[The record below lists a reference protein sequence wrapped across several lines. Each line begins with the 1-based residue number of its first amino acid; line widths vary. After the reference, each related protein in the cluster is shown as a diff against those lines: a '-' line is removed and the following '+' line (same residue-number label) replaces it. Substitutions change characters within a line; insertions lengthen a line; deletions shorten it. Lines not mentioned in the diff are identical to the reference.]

1 MGVVFCCISVTKY
14 KGVNEV
20 PPPLPLVHLCS
31 CMIIFQ
37 FSQNESV
44 SSSKASST
52 IDDDD
57 GDVPKRRVV
66 PNRRAKNATDIK
78 IGEASSEFLANFN
91 PVNLPLIW
99 IIWYLITNQ
108 YGLRKLQNQLFS
120 KIVDKPSLLIC
131 VSLINLLLF
140 HKFSH

>member
-1 MGVVFCCISVTKY
+1 
-14 KGVNEV
+14 
-20 PPPLPLVHLCS
+20 
-31 CMIIFQ
+31 MIIFQ

-99 IIWYLITNQ
+99 II
-108 YGLRKLQNQLFS
+108 
-120 KIVDKPSLLIC
+120 
-131 VSLINLLLF
+131 
-140 HKFSH
+140 